1 MKNKKIKRFACVALA
16 ISVIVSGLQV
26 QPKKVQAS
34 TEMESDTEL
43 EMDKKAMDFRVEQAT
58 EKTILEGNVP
68 ESTDV
73 KVTDVHF
80 DDDSM
85 EEVVSDSSQIM
96 VSLEDGYIYKL
107 GENVLNVTYMG
118 YTKKVT
124 IYAEPDTVVSM
135 SAEQSNYAICSG
147 DTLSQSDFDVVAF
160 YSSGKIDSN
169 YIDYEIVDEVVTDTT
184 KSVILRNP
192 NGVEAVVDLKI
203 SQLEPKSIVASYNG
217 KTVYEGS
224 EVDKDNLVVTLIYN
238 NGKES
243 VLEKDAYD
251 LVYDEIVGGRLNL
264 VEVVYKANPDI
275 LDTIY
280 VTGVIDAATESP
292 VPTTTPDGGAT
303 DKETTEP
310 DVTPDATSGET
321 NSTESPVEPQNTIS
335 VPSTTV
341 PAQTASATA
350 IVAASATPSAVASTT
365 PGAIATDDNGKLPGD
380 NSTTGSAVT
389 STSAIPVNTDTPSN
403 EVPLKSSKVSLTV
416 GVGEKITVTMED
428 AAVVTYK
435 TSNNKILTVTDKGVV
450 KAKKVG
456 KAKVTATDEKG
467 NTKIY
472 TVTVKKAP
480 KKVKVNFTK
489 KTLKKGKKATI
500 KVRFAKG
507 YYSSTNTFK
516 SSNKKVAT
524 VNSKGVITAK
534 KKGICRITVKTFN
547 GKKAVIK
554 ITVK

>member
-1 MKNKKIKRFACVALA
+1 MMNKKLKRFACVVLA
-16 ISVIVSGLQV
+16 VAMTVSGLQV
-26 QPKKVQAS
+26 QPKRIQAS
-34 TEMESDTEL
+34 IDTASDTEL
-43 EMDKKAMDFRVEQAT
+43 EMDKKAIEFRVEQAS

-118 YTKKVT
+118 YTQKITV
-124 IYAEPDTVVSM
+124 YAEPDKVVSM
-135 SAEQSNYAICSG
+135 SGEQSNYAICPG
-147 DTLSQSDFDVVAF
+147 DTLSKNDFDVAAF

-169 YIDYEIVDEVVTDTT
+169 YIDYEIVDKMVTDHT

-192 NGVEAVVDLKI
+192 NGVEAIVDLTI
-203 SQLEPKSIVASYNG
+203 SQLVPKSLVVSYNG
-217 KTVYEGS
+217 TTVYEGS
-224 EVDKDNLVVTLIYN
+224 KVDKDNLVVTLIYN

-243 VLEKDAYD
+243 VLEKDDYD
-251 LVYDEIVGGRLNL
+251 LVYDEIVGNRSNL

-275 LDTIY
+275 FDTIY
-280 VTGVIDAATESP
+280 VIGVTDAATESP
-292 VPTTTPDGGAT
+292 VPTTTPDSGDT
-303 DKETTEP
+303 DKATVEP
-310 DVTPDATSGET
+310 NVTPDATSNEN
-321 NSTESPVEPQNTIS
+321 NSTESTVEPQNTA
-335 VPSTTV
+335 TTGPV
-341 PAQTASATA
+341 ETATATA
-350 IVAASATPSAVASTT
+350 IVTASTTPSAVASTT
-365 PGAIATDDNGKLPGD
+365 PGAIATDDHGKSPAE
-380 NSTTGSAVT
+380 NTTGSAVT
-389 STSAIPVNTDTPSN
+389 STTAIPVSTEVPSN
-403 EVPLKSSKVSLTV
+403 KVPLKSSKASLTL
-416 GVGEKITVTMED
+416 GVGERVKVTMEG
-428 AAVVTYK
+428 AATVTYK
-435 TSNNKILTVTDKGVV
+435 TSNEKILTVTGKGVV

-456 KAKVTATDEKG
+456 KAKVTVTDEKG
-467 NTKIY
+467 NRKIY
-472 TVTVKKAP
+472 TITVKKAP

-500 KVRFAKG
+500 KVSFAKG

-534 KKGICRITVKTFN
+534 KKGTCRITVKTFN

-554 ITVK
+554 VTVK

>member
-1 MKNKKIKRFACVALA
+1 MINKKLKRFACVALA
-16 ISVIVSGLQV
+16 VAMTVSGLQV
-26 QPKKVQAS
+26 QSKKVQAS
-34 TEMESDTEL
+34 TETESDTEL
-43 EMDKKAMDFRVEQAT
+43 EMDKKAIDFSVEQT
-58 EKTILEGNVP
+58 LEKTIFEGNIP
-68 ESTDV
+68 ESADV
-73 KVTDVHF
+73 KVTNVHF
-80 DDDSM
+80 DDDST

-118 YTKKVT
+118 YTQKVT
-124 IYAEPDTVVSM
+124 IYAEPDKVVSM
-135 SAEQSNYAICSG
+135 SAEQCNNAICSG
-147 DTLSQSDFDVVAF
+147 DTLSKSDFDVVAF

-169 YIDYEIVDEVVTDTT
+169 YIDYEIVDKVVTDTT

-192 NGVEAVVDLKI
+192 NGVETVVDLTI
-203 SQLEPKSIVASYNG
+203 SQLEPKSIVASYSG
-217 KTVYEGS
+217 AAVYEGS

-251 LVYDEIVGGRLNL
+251 LVYDGIVGGRLNL
-264 VEVVYKANPDI
+264 VEVVYKENPN
-275 LDTIY
+275 LSDTIY

-292 VPTTTPDGGAT
+292 VPTTTPDGGDT
-303 DKETTEP
+303 DKDTTEP
-310 DVTPDATSGET
+310 DVTPDATSNDN
-321 NSTESPVEPQNTIS
+321 NSTESTVEPQSTIG
-335 VPSTTV
+335 VPATTV
-341 PAQTASATA
+341 PAETASATA
-350 IVAASATPSAVASTT
+350 VVAASATPSAVATTT
-365 PGAIATDDNGKLPGD
+365 PGAITTDDNGTLPAD
-380 NSTTGSAVT
+380 NSITGSAVT
-389 STSAIPVNTDTPSN
+389 STSAIPVNTETPSN
-403 EVPLKSSKVSLTV
+403 EAPLKSSKASLTL
-416 GVGEKITVTMED
+416 GVGEKVKVTMEG
-428 AAVVTYK
+428 AATVTYK
-435 TSNNKILTVTDKGVV
+435 TSDKKIVTVTGKGVV
-450 KAKKVG
+450 RAKKVG

-472 TVTVKKAP
+472 MVTVKKAP

-500 KVRFAKG
+500 KVSFAKG

-534 KKGICRITVKTFN
+534 KKGTCRITVKTFN
-547 GKKAVIK
+547 GKKAIIK